1 MIKLIV
7 GKKGTGK
14 TKMLIDL
21 ANRAAETS
29 EGNVVCIEKGTKLT
43 FDINHTVR
51 LVNSSDFA
59 LDSYEELYG
68 LISGM
73 IAANYDVTDIFV
85 DSINKILGYM
95 DNAQFEKFLDK
106 IKLIVD
112 PNNIK
117 LTITVSADES
127 ELSDAIKTYLY

>member
-21 ANRAAETS
+21 VNSAADTS

-43 FDINHTVR
+43 YDINHTVR
-51 LVNSSDFA
+51 LVNSSDYA
-59 LDSYEELYG
+59 LDSYDELYG
-68 LISGM
+68 LICGLV
-73 IAANYDVTDIFV
+73 AANYDVTDVFV

-95 DNAQFEKFLDK
+95 DNDHFEKFLAK
-106 IKLIVD
+106 IKQVVD
-112 PNNIK
+112 SNNIK

-127 ELSDAIKTYLY
+127 ELTDAIKTYLY